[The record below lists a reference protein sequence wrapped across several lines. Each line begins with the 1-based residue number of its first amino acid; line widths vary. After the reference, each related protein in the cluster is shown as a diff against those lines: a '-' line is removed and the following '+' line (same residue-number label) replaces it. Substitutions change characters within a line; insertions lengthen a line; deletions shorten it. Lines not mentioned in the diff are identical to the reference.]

1 MLRGEGFAHLKI
13 ADILVQQE
21 SPGDLI
27 AFFTEGLEIGARLKD
42 SFMMALACY
51 QQGEYLMYKD
61 QLEEAEKLFNRSL
74 TLKFAKEQSRQVF
87 I

>member
-21 SPGDLI
+21 SPGDLM

-51 QQGEYLMYKD
+51 QQGE
-61 QLEEAEKLFNRSL
+61 
-74 TLKFAKEQSRQVF
+74 
-87 I
+87 